1 MALSPRLLLQLS
13 WRNLWRRKR
22 RNGLL
27 LAAISFAIAGV
38 VVLNTLIRGMQV
50 QMADLAVNNMNGHV
64 KVLAPGYR
72 DDPGIAKSFDLAK
85 EWRPDALE
93 GIDAEMVLG
102 WATRVRV
109 PAVVMSERE
118 TRGVQLVGI
127 DPAAEDISFVGDMPV
142 DGERLSG
149 PEDGR
154 LLVGKALAERLETTA
169 GRRIVLIT
177 QGADGRNREA
187 GYRIAGL
194 YDAEGEGLEKA
205 FLFTGIANVQ
215 NLLDTSVIT
224 ELSVRLT
231 EGSHGPSVLSR
242 MIDAL
247 TGLDVLTWQDL
258 EPTAAAMHE
267 FVDIGI
273 AIWFLIIMGALAF
286 GLINTLVTA
295 VMERTRELGML
306 RAVGMRPRSVV
317 TQVVVESMLI
327 MVLGIVIGLVF
338 GILLHWPMADGIDLS
353 AFAAATEEFGLAAVM
368 LPKLEAGDIWLVVSL
383 SIIIGLLASVYPAW
397 RSVKMTPLEAMRR

>member
-1 MALSPRLLLQLS
+1 MLLFQLS
-13 WRNLWRRKR
+13 WRNLWRRRR

-27 LAAISFAIAGV
+27 LAAISFAVAGV
-38 VVLNTLIRGMQV
+38 VVLNSFIRGMQV
-50 QMADLAVNNMNGHV
+50 QMTQTAVNNMNGHV
-64 KVLAPGYR
+64 KVLAPGYL
-72 DDPGIAKSFDLAK
+72 DDPGIARSFDLAK
-85 EWRPDALE
+85 DWRPDVLE
-93 GIDAEMVLG
+93 GIEAEMVAG
-102 WATRVRV
+102 WASRVRV

-127 DPAAEDISFVGDMPV
+127 DPAAEAISFIGDMAV
-142 DGERLSG
+142 EGERLSG
-149 PEDGR
+149 SEDGR
-154 LLVGKALAERLETTA
+154 LLVGRALAEQLETAA

-215 NLLDTSVIT
+215 NLLDASVIT

-231 EGSHGPSVLSR
+231 EDRHGPNVLSR

-267 FVDIGI
+267 FVDVAI
-273 AIWFLIIMGALAF
+273 AMWFLIVMGALAF

-306 RAVGMRPRSVV
+306 RAVGMRPRAVV
-317 TQVVVESMLI
+317 VQVVVESMLI
-327 MVLGIVIGLVF
+327 MVLGIVIGLAL
-338 GILLHWPMADGIDLS
+338 GMLLYLPMASGIDMS
-353 AFAAATEEFGLAAVM
+353 AFAAATEEFGFSALMV
-368 LPKLEAGDIWLVVSL
+368 PKLEAGDIWLVVSL
-383 SIIIGLLASVYPAW
+383 AIVIGLLASVYPAW
-397 RSVKMTPLEAMRR
+397 RSVKITPLEAMRR

>member
-1 MALSPRLLLQLS
+1 MSPRLLLQLS

-38 VVLNTLIRGMQV
+38 VVLNALIRGMQV
-50 QMADLAVNNMNGHV
+50 QMADTAVNNMNGHV

-85 EWRPDALE
+85 EWRPEALE
-93 GIDAEMVLG
+93 GVEAEMVLG

-127 DPAAEDISFVGDMPV
+127 DPAAEDISFIGDVPV
-142 DGERLSG
+142 AGERLSG

-154 LLVGKALAERLETTA
+154 LLVGRALAEQLETRA

-194 YDAEGEGLEKA
+194 YDAEGESLEKA

-231 EGSHGPSVLSR
+231 EGQHGPSVLSR

-258 EPTAAAMHE
+258 EPAAAAVHE

-317 TQVVVESMLI
+317 AQVVVESMLI

-338 GILLHWPMADGIDLS
+338 GILLYWPMADGIDLS
-353 AFAAATEEFGLAAVM
+353 AFAAATEQFGIAALM
-368 LPKLEAGDIWLVVSL
+368 LPKLEAGDVWLVVSL
-383 SIIIGLLASVYPAW
+383 SIVIGLLASVYPAW